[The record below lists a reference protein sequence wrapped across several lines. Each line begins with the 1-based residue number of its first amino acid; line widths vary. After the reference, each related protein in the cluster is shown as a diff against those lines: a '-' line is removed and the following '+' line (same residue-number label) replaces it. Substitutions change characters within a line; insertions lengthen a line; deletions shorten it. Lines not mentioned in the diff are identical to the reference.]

1 MASGATGQQGGMMG
15 IERMRDEILSKK
27 PVIHTRLAEQF
38 VNQPHDIESAYNHHF
53 HTHIS
58 LGDTDDFARRL
69 VERTIN
75 AKTPKGAVVAPWGY
89 GKTSTLIFSWRAC
102 ENERVLT
109 VPPFICSSLQD
120 ILNATYGWLRYRLSG
135 TWHGELDSV
144 YAQYGRAAFDER
156 VKLYA
161 AQTGVT
167 EADAR
172 TVLEKAQADGSF
184 TPELTASNLMKFL
197 EYASGLVGRAGYRGL
212 IILADELQEFFGKS
226 ADVRGN
232 IQKLRDVIWWLA
244 AHGTLNLG
252 LVLCMPDTTEGM
264 IQQDGQDILDR
275 LKTDRLYLSLR
286 NIYSPDFPTQL
297 WDRYSEIYDAGA
309 LADHV
314 MDRNVLTAIGQ
325 IATREDLGRGPRT
338 VVDIFQ
344 CALRHYDKTGETYT
358 PITLIDDFLT
368 GQISFDMQTNPI
380 RFAVEDALSLLK
392 NQITS
397 EAHRQAVKLWAAFPE
412 HGCRDEVLEAY
423 GAKTAAHE
431 LAEMHGVHGPLL
443 TYQSVG
449 YTLRKLATFTP
460 GGTAVERIARDFW
473 LNYSEADPKWAE
485 AAEFAFI
492 EFVLPRVF
500 EKRKTAWGNWELTR
514 TINKGYSGRLTGT
527 FADQYPARK
536 LDIQVATSSDR
547 IEPRRSD
554 ARSDF
559 QFDFVLTTI
568 KGEQSSRDPGRIETV
583 AGNPRWFRFTLN
595 LGNHSLAGAALPQD
609 LRNLKSSLNPN
620 FLTPQLMLAFANYAR
635 GWEKAKPDNHI
646 LESERGALNTIV
658 ESMINYSVQVLFSD
672 GLKASFG
679 QRLDFAGI
687 QIIREIFVLACRTA
701 WPEGTY
707 HPLLTLSQ
715 RAFDDYLSALGKLQL
730 REKRGDTPLRERN
743 KGKLALLFGIDS
755 HKTFENRA
763 KNDYADLMTYKD
775 LGGDQAQVQLQL
787 HPLEASVLNE
797 MNTGQS
803 LYRASGREVVAL
815 RGERFLEIANIAGYR
830 DEEAAMVLRL
840 LLGRE
845 LVGKDDKT
853 GLLFRLPAGPT
864 PAEVEQQ
871 LTMVYGQVHAL
882 PVPLVTEREKNPL
895 VQRIEA
901 LKDRF
906 APDLDD
912 ETLEELLIEINRVG
926 DELAA
931 LSERK
936 LQGLIEQITRQTQEV
951 QSRLV
956 TLNRITELTDE
967 VPAGLDFRR
976 HLVDLQEE
984 LQRERRRLT
993 TDLAA
998 MQTKLKDLHGRASG
1012 RIDAVTLPLIHQE
1025 HTRVCGELERL
1036 TERAKRL
1043 DDQREG
1049 LIAWLKLLKES
1060 DLLFRSL
1067 STMPDLRTRLTD
1079 EVVREIMRTFAQKR
1093 LAALV
1098 EDAEHF
1104 RLQFDEIIR
1113 ERDSRVA
1120 AGNEEFGEVKQRLRG
1135 WLTMAGVERP
1145 DFPARYSPVEH
1156 DLSYQEMYEQVKKLA
1171 SAHLA
1176 HLEEGIKALDLEL
1189 RRARRAHFEK
1199 LSAED
1204 RQALTELEK
1213 RRSQIASELQ
1223 IANKWLTNA
1232 DLAQGNDL
1240 DERAKA
1246 IASIGPAIDDS
1257 DQALRRLLRPVPP
1270 QTPAEQ
1276 KVASLLA
1283 GKREAD
1289 LTELVLGA
1297 SDDLD
1302 LDGLM
1307 SGLKGLYQGHQISI
1321 RVQKRG

>member
-1 MASGATGQQGGMMG
+1 MS

-27 PVIHTRLAEQF
+27 PVIHTRFAEQF
-38 VNQPHDIESAYNHHF
+38 INQPHDVESAYNQHF
-53 HTHIS
+53 HTHVP

-69 VERTIN
+69 VERTIG

-102 ENERVLT
+102 EETRVLT

-120 ILNATYGWLRYRLSG
+120 ILNATYGWLRYRLSS

-156 VKLYA
+156 VKSYA
-161 AQTGVT
+161 MQTGVT

-172 TVLEKAQADGSF
+172 TVLKKAQADGSF
-184 TPELTASNLMKFL
+184 TPELTTSNLMKFL
-197 EYASGLVGRAGYRGL
+197 EYASGLARRAGYRGL

-226 ADVRGN
+226 ADIRGS

-244 AHGTLNLG
+244 AHGALNLG

-286 NIYSPDFPTQL
+286 NIYSPDFPAQL
-297 WDRYSEIYDAGA
+297 WDRYSEIYDAGT
-309 LADHV
+309 LADRV
-314 MDRNVLTAIGQ
+314 LDRNVLTSIGQ

-358 PITLIDDFLT
+358 PVALMDDFLT

-380 RFAVEDALSLLK
+380 RFAIEDALSLLK

-397 EAHRQAVKLWAAFPE
+397 DAHRRAIKLWAAFPE

-423 GAKTAAHE
+423 GAKTAAYE
-431 LAEMHGVHGPLL
+431 LSEMHGVHGPLL

-473 LNYSEADPKWAE
+473 LNYSEGDPKWAE
-485 AAEFAFI
+485 AAESAFI
-492 EFVLPRVF
+492 EFVLPRAF
-500 EKRKTAWGNWELTR
+500 EKRKTAWGNWELSR
-514 TINKGYSGRLTGT
+514 TISKGYSGRLTGT
-527 FADQYPARK
+527 FADQYPARR
-536 LDIQVATSSDR
+536 LDIQVAISLDR
-547 IEPRRSD
+547 IEPRRPD

-559 QFDFVLTTI
+559 QFDFVLATI
-568 KGEQSSRDPGRIETV
+568 KGEESSRDLGRVEAV
-583 AGNPRWFRFTLN
+583 AGDPRWFRFTLN
-595 LGNHSLAGAALPQD
+595 LSNHSLAGAALPQD

-620 FLTPQLMLAFANYAR
+620 FLTPQLMLAFANFAG
-635 GWEKAKPDNHI
+635 GWEKSKSDNHI
-646 LESERGALNTIV
+646 LESERGALNTII

-687 QIIREIFVLACRTA
+687 QIVREIFVLACRTV

-715 RAFDDYLSALGKLQL
+715 RAFDDYLNALGKLQL
-730 REKRGDTPLRERN
+730 REKRGDTPLREHS

-763 KNDYADLMTYKD
+763 KNDYADLMAYKD
-775 LGGDQAQVQLQL
+775 LGSDQAQVQLKL

-797 MNTGQS
+797 MHAGQS
-803 LYRASGREVVAL
+803 LYRTSGREVLAL
-815 RGERFLEIANIAGYR
+815 RGDRFLEIASIIGYR
-830 DEEAAMVLRL
+830 DEEAGMVLRL

-845 LVGKDDKT
+845 LVGKDDKA

-864 PAEVEQQ
+864 PAEVDQQ
-871 LTMVYGQVHAL
+871 LSMVHGQVHAL
-882 PVPLVTEREKNPL
+882 PVPFVAEREKDPL

-906 APDLDD
+906 VPDSDE
-912 ETLEELLIEINRVG
+912 ETLEELLIEVNRVR

-936 LQGLIEQITRQTQEV
+936 RQGLVERITRQTQEI
-951 QSRLV
+951 QSRLGA
-956 TLNRITELTDE
+956 LNRATELTDE
-967 VPAGLDFRR
+967 APAGLDFRR

-984 LQRERRRLT
+984 LQRERRRLA
-993 TDLAA
+993 TDLT
-998 MQTKLKDLHGRASG
+998 MLQGKFKDLHDKASG
-1012 RIDAVTLPLIHQE
+1012 RIDAATLPLIHQD
-1025 HTRVCGELERL
+1025 HARVSVELERL
-1036 TERAKRL
+1036 TERAERL
-1043 DDQREG
+1043 DRQRQG

-1104 RLQFDEIIR
+1104 RLQFDEITR

-1120 AGNEEFGEVKQRLRG
+1120 AGNQEFGEIKQRLRV
-1135 WLTMAGVERP
+1135 WLTAAGVERP
-1145 DFPARYSPVEH
+1145 DFPARYSPIEH
-1156 DLSYQEMYEQVKKLA
+1156 ELSYQEMYEQVKKLA
-1171 SAHLA
+1171 DAYLMS
-1176 HLEEGIKALDLEL
+1176 LEEAAKALDLEL
-1189 RRARRAHFEK
+1189 RRARRAHLEK

-1204 RQALTELEK
+1204 RQTLTDLEK
-1213 RRSQIASELQ
+1213 RRAQIASELQ
-1223 IANKWLTNA
+1223 IANKWLATA
-1232 DLAQGNDL
+1232 DLSQNNDL
-1240 DERAKA
+1240 DDRAKA
-1246 IASIGPAIDDS
+1246 MSGIRPAIDDS
-1257 DQALRRLLRPVPP
+1257 DQLLRRLLRPVPP

-1297 SDDLD
+1297 GDDLD

-1307 SGLKGLYQGHQISI
+1307 SGLKGLYQGHQVNI